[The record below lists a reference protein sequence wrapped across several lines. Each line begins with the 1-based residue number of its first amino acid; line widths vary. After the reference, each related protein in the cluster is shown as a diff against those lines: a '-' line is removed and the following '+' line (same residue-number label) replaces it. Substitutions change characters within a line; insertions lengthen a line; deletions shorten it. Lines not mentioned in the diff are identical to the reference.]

1 MKLEMPTKVSA
12 VFLMAALLA
21 AGLIAAGGSASAQTD
36 DTGSPADAVAAEAVS
51 DTGGAGVAA
60 VPMDLPLS
68 ESDLVGSVMYRR
80 SGEFERFDTD
90 HDIDPPSG
98 ISGAS
103 GASGASD
110 TSEDREVVGSHYLLG
125 DIFNVRVPAS
135 YAGKPGRVFA
145 FSFNHIVLQSGDGHF
160 TADCDN
166 QRVFAYKDSGAARW
180 RCDLDFGNSASGWA
194 EATASAAQVSI
205 AAAWSDEGCSNGEYG
220 IETGNKEP
228 LLVADCEALLAVKH
242 HWLDE
247 HPENRHSLKSKH
259 TLRSWGS
266 GDIEGWEGVE
276 VGEFHMTEA
285 QFKDNCDKDVKP
297 ECPRRVL
304 GVRLPVRDGGRIVG
318 GIPVELGGVGNAGSG
333 DCAMVGPVSDSGFAG
348 VGCGLGALRI
358 LDLRGN
364 ALSGGIPWQL
374 GNVSAAPCG
383 KDVATPELDLISSI
397 TVVLFVLGLLAVP
410 FTAGASVGV
419 TLGSLGLTAGAV
431 GLFVDVDI
439 SLGEYLFGCRVP
451 SGALS
456 RRAGSVESGGGGGGE
471 VSFDRARF
479 PRGYSGV
486 ELAGRQRGED
496 GRAMFSGVLLGVGG
510 AGVALAGVDSDELIE
525 IKVSGKV
532 RKVRAGLI
540 QGAARAAGYVG
551 ALSDVIDIVSGL
563 FKTAELEFLHL
574 DRSQL
579 QFLDLSGNNDLPGNN
594 PGNKLSGPVP
604 VEIGNLDSLEYL
616 DLSDNELT
624 GAIPGN
630 AGRGAR
636 PVHDRLVYFDA
647 SNNDFV
653 GGVPPLLSTRLRVV
667 DFSGNELGGS
677 VPPSWVLLFGLEHLD
692 LSSTGLSG
700 ELPTFIAG
708 MNYLGVLYLNDNN
721 LSGTVP
727 SRIGEIYDTDNLLC
741 QFLRDRWPWRWGES
755 LNWLS
760 PLSWLLDQ
768 LDACTGSEKIATD
781 QLWDIDISGNLFHG
795 EIPDNL
801 GNLPILDSLDL
812 RHNCF
817 VGDVPGKLLDKSTS
831 EDLSLEYGYNLL
843 DNQLA
848 SNTMLTSAA
857 CAPCFDGTYL
867 PANAKKDLKED
878 CATLL
883 GLKNHWGASFP
894 YRWGEAGQKEMSSW
908 RGVSLSGNRVA
919 GLELSGLGLSGT
931 VPDSLAGL
939 DSLTSLRLDRNRLT
953 GGIPLA
959 LSELDDLETLDLS
972 NNMLSGEIPDSLGDI
987 AHLTDLDLSHNM
999 LSGEIPVGGALKFSS
1014 IVRLDLSYNKLSGNL
1029 PQPLPANTPPWIPSS
1044 GDSAGLSNLLMVR
1057 YLDLSHNFFTGP
1069 LIESVDRVGFLKL
1082 EGSVLKLNDNC
1093 LTGTISWAI
1102 KELLGPEEDISNNDL
1117 DYWIIPTST
1126 ELLDQPEIDISN
1138 NDLDYTGWRGAGGTA
1153 RKRCIS
1159 VGCSTGELVENPSSN
1174 AGLVSD
1180 CEVLLELSEHWSSSA
1195 AVESWG
1201 TDSAENINS
1210 WKGVTITD
1218 KRVTKLELP
1227 GKELSGNIP
1236 ERIGRLSHLQTLD
1249 LSSNTL
1255 TEEIPESLRYLASL
1269 QTLNLSDNSLSGPIP
1284 EELSDLESLR
1294 TLDLHKNQLTDSIPA
1309 SLGRLAYLESLK
1321 LQHNKLTGAIPEQL
1335 ADISSLPKIETMNLS
1350 MNCLL
1355 GPVPTGLARVT
1366 IAWGNLFGTAN
1377 DNPNCD
1383 DPCSDGT
1390 FVSSVPQ
1397 IVRGV
1402 VASPLVDDCRAL
1414 WAARKHWNT
1423 AAPTAK
1429 TSPQQWGTSSHQDIT
1444 DWPGVT
1450 VRQNRVKE
1458 IDLSVS
1464 ARTPRSPQLRGTVPA
1479 VLGDLSTLEILNLS
1493 GNRLSG
1499 EIPVGLHRLGRL
1511 MTLNLSRNLLSGPVP
1526 ESFGLLASLLS
1537 LDLSHNRLTGQL
1549 PSVATRTSA
1558 SSIPTFV
1565 RPQNLE
1571 GLYLNDNEFE
1581 GIILPQITSHANLKN
1596 LHLSNND
1603 LHGPIPPSI
1612 VTLRLLSDLRLN
1624 HNKLTGPAPIR
1635 LERMIKLRY
1644 LYLQNNC
1651 LTGQDPGPALRI
1663 AFAYYITLSGGP
1675 TSLPAIRT
1683 QNNLF
1688 DNTVSENKSCG
1699 QTCRDSVPNPDTNT
1713 LLVRDCIALLE
1724 IRDKWAAQ
1732 TMLPEGS
1739 AMTTWG
1745 SSQDSGEQNGIDRW
1759 QGVTIEDNRVTGLD
1773 LSGHA
1778 LTSPA
1783 PTELAN
1789 LSELTRLNLSN
1800 NDFTSFPS
1808 PVLEFRKLATLNLT
1822 NNKIPALPANI
1833 NKLTNLT
1840 YLNLANNRIVA
1851 LPASMGKL
1859 ESLTSLD
1866 LSWNS
1871 IASLSFSDGDFSSL
1885 VSLDLH
1891 RNDIVMFSPS
1901 SGSLPKLA
1909 SLNLAENDLT
1919 RIPDG
1924 IGHLTNLQILDLS
1937 RNFRYERFSGG
1948 ARLSGAI
1955 PASFSNLVKLQSL
1968 SLAGNGYGSGYDSS
1982 GEGIPSGIGN
1992 IRSLVKLD
2000 MSGNR
2005 IEGYI
2010 PSFLGNLT
2018 SLKWLDLSGNRFT
2031 GSIPV
2036 GTTPVPGATPTLN
2049 RLIGLVHLDLEGND
2063 FSGGIPSEIS
2073 RLKNLEYL
2081 YLSLGE
2087 FSGSIPEEIGMLTKL
2102 KEFFLS
2108 GEFKHDLY
2116 LSLPESFV
2124 KLKNLQRL
2132 RFYNIRWAENLPSI
2146 IGKIG
2151 STKLTHLD
2159 ISHNILSGSI
2169 PAQIGNLQKLTHLD
2183 FNFNE
2188 LSGSIPAQ
2196 IGQLR
2201 KLTHLDLSRNRLVGS
2216 IPAQIGNLQNLT
2228 HLDLSENLLSGEIPS
2243 QIGSLSKL
2251 EHLDISS
2258 KSILHIHKLFD
2269 FPRRLTLPSRSTH
2282 PGISGAIPTSMGNLR
2297 NLKYLDLSSNSLSGQ
2312 IPSSFRHL
2320 VDLNYLNLSFN
2331 RRTSQNAMSL
2341 GITGQIPIWIDNL
2354 YNLISLHLAGNSLSG
2369 EIPTD
2374 LSELP
2379 RLTALDLGGN
2389 MLTGEIPI
2397 ELGSKN
2403 SIYELYLENN
2413 MLSGSIP
2420 PSLGNSNLSKIYLS
2434 NNRLTGRIPPQ
2445 LANLR
2450 RIYTLDL
2457 SNNRLTGQIPSQF
2470 ANFRIRILDL
2480 SDNRLTGTIPPLS
2493 RDLRYLNLVNN
2504 DLSGRLPDALCWLLY
2519 ASSNYRDYGT
2529 DYFLSIDNNVDAR
2542 HCWTVYVGRG
2552 YF

>member
-21 AGLIAAGGSASAQTD
+21 AGLIAAEGYALAQTG

-60 VPMDLPLS
+60 LPMELPLS

-259 TLRSWGS
+259 ALRSWGS
-266 GDIEGWEGVE
+266 GGIEGWEGVE
-276 VGEFHMTEA
+276 VSEFHMTEA

-304 GVRLPVRDGGRIVG
+304 GVRLPVRDSGRIGG

-364 ALSGGIPWQL
+364 ALGGGIPWQL

-383 KDVATPELDLISSI
+383 GDVATPELDLLSSI

-451 SGALS
+451 SGAVS
-456 RRAGSVESGGGGGGE
+456 RRVGSVESGGGGGE

-532 RKVRAGLI
+532 RKVRAGVI
-540 QGAARAAGYVG
+540 QGAGRAAGYVG

-616 DLSDNELT
+616 DLSDNELS

-636 PVHDRLVYFDA
+636 PVHDRLAYFDA
-647 SNNDFV
+647 SNNDFI

-700 ELPTFIAG
+700 ELPAFIAG

-741 QFLRDRWPWRWGES
+741 QFLRDRWPWQWGES

-768 LDACTGSEKIATD
+768 LDVCTGSEKIATD
-781 QLWDIDISGNLFHG
+781 RLWDIDISGNLFHG

-817 VGDVPGKLLDKSTS
+817 VGDVPGKLLDKSS
-831 EDLSLEYGYNLL
+831 AGGLALEYEYNL
-843 DNQLA
+843 LA

-883 GLKNHWGASFP
+883 GLKNHWGESFP
-894 YRWGEAGQKEMSSW
+894 YRWGVAGQKEMSSW

-939 DSLTSLRLDRNRLT
+939 DSLTSLRLDGNRLT

-972 NNMLSGEIPDSLGDI
+972 NNMLSGEIPESLGDI
-987 AHLTDLDLSHNM
+987 AYLTDLDLSHNM
-999 LSGEIPVGGALKFSS
+999 LSGEIPVGGALKFES
-1014 IVRLDLSYNKLSGNL
+1014 IVRLDLSHNKLSGNL
-1029 PQPLPANTPPWIPSS
+1029 PKPLPANTPSWIPSF
-1044 GDSAGLSNLLMVR
+1044 GDSAGLSNLRMVR

-1069 LIESVDRVGFLKL
+1069 LIESVDRVGFLKI

-1093 LTGTISWAI
+1093 LTGAVSWAI
-1102 KELLGPEEDISNNDL
+1102 KTLSGPEV
-1117 DYWIIPTST
+1117 
-1126 ELLDQPEIDISN
+1126 DISN
-1138 NDLDYTGWRGAGGTA
+1138 NDLDYTGWRGTGGTA
-1153 RKRCIS
+1153 RKGCFA
-1159 VGCSTGELVENPSSN
+1159 VGCSTGVLVDDPSSN

-1180 CEVLLELSEHWSSSA
+1180 CEALLDLSEHWSGSA
-1195 AVESWG
+1195 AVGSWG
-1201 TDSAENINS
+1201 TGNDKNINS
-1210 WKGVTITD
+1210 WKGVTVSGG
-1218 KRVTKLELP
+1218 RVTKLELP
-1227 GKELSGNIP
+1227 NKELSGNIP
-1236 ERIGRLSHLQTLD
+1236 EQISKLSHLQTLD
-1249 LSSNTL
+1249 LSGNTL

-1269 QTLNLSDNSLSGPIP
+1269 QTLNLSENSLSGPIP
-1284 EELSDLESLR
+1284 EELSDLASLR
-1294 TLDLHKNQLTDSIPA
+1294 TLDLHKNQLTGSIPT
-1309 SLGRLAYLESLK
+1309 SLGRLTYLKSLE
-1321 LQHNKLTGAIPEQL
+1321 LQINSLTGAIPEEL
-1335 ADISSLPKIETMNLS
+1335 AGISGLSSIGDVNLS
-1350 MNCLL
+1350 RNCLL
-1355 GPVPTGLARVT
+1355 GPVPAGLAGVVL
-1366 IAWGNLFGTAN
+1366 AGGNLFGTEN
-1377 DNPNCD
+1377 DNSRCG

-1390 FVSSVPQ
+1390 FVLSATPVSWSVA
-1397 IVRGV
+1397 V
-1402 VASPLVDDCRAL
+1402 SPLVDDCRAL
-1414 WAARKHWNT
+1414 WAARKSFNAAGT
-1423 AAPTAK
+1423 AASSLSQK
-1429 TSPQQWGTSSHQDIT
+1429 WGTSAHRDIAT
-1444 DWPGVT
+1444 WPGV
-1450 VRQNRVKE
+1450 VVERGRVAE
-1458 IDLSVS
+1458 VNL
-1464 ARTPRSPQLRGTVPA
+1464 AAAGLRGTVPA
-1479 VLGDLSTLEILNLS
+1479 VLGDLDELE
-1493 GNRLSG
+1493 
-1499 EIPVGLHRLGRL
+1499 V
-1511 MTLNLSRNLLSGPVP
+1511 LNLSRNLLRGTIPARLSDLESVKTLNLSRNFLSGPVP
-1526 ESFGLLASLLS
+1526 ASFSWLASLVTLN
-1537 LDLSHNRLTGQL
+1537 LSHNRLTGQI
-1549 PSVATRTSA
+1549 PSLTTS
-1558 SSIPTFV
+1558 SSPNVIPTLA
-1565 RPQNLE
+1565 RPRNLE
-1571 GLYLNDNEFE
+1571 GLYLNDNQFE
-1581 GIILPQITSHANLKN
+1581 GIIPPQITSHANLKA
-1596 LHLSNND
+1596 LRLSNNN
-1603 LHGPIPPSI
+1603 LHGPIPASI
-1612 VTLRLLSDLRLN
+1612 VSLRLLSDLRLN
-1624 HNKLTGPAPIR
+1624 DNNLTGPAPKR
-1635 LERMIKLRY
+1635 LERMINLRH

-1651 LTGQDPGPALRI
+1651 LTGQDPGPTFRI
-1663 AFAYYITLSGGP
+1663 AFIYYRNLSISLGGLP
-1675 TSLPAIRT
+1675 SGLSSLPAIKT

-1688 DNTVSENKSCG
+1688 DNAATENKTCG
-1699 QTCRDSVPNPDTNT
+1699 QICRESVANPSANT
-1713 LLVRDCIALLE
+1713 ELVRDCETLLE
-1724 IRDKWAAQ
+1724 IRDNWAAR
-1732 TMLPEGS
+1732 TTLPEGS
-1739 AMTTWG
+1739 AMATWG
-1745 SSQDSGEQNGIDRW
+1745 SGQQAGNQHRIDRW
-1759 QGVTIEDNRVTGLD
+1759 QGVTIKNNRVAGLD

-1778 LTSPA
+1778 LTSPV
-1783 PTELAN
+1783 PTKLTN
-1789 LSELTRLNLSN
+1789 LKALTSLNLSN
-1800 NDFTSFPS
+1800 NQLSSFPEQ
-1808 PVLEFRKLATLNLT
+1808 VIELEKLQDLNLGSNQIAT
-1822 NNKIPALPANI
+1822 LPANI
-1833 NKLTNLT
+1833 ANL
-1840 YLNLANNRIVA
+1840 
-1851 LPASMGKL
+1851 
-1859 ESLTSLD
+1859 EE
-1866 LSWNS
+1866 
-1871 IASLSFSDGDFSSL
+1871 
-1885 VSLDLH
+1885 
-1891 RNDIVMFSPS
+1891 
-1901 SGSLPKLA
+1901 LA
-1909 SLNLAENDLT
+1909 SLNLSYNDITGLPRSISELELLT
-1919 RIPDG
+1919 D
-1924 IGHLTNLQILDLS
+1924 LNLAANNLS
-1937 RNFRYERFSGG
+1937 RSRNSTFNTIATLKSLN
-1948 ARLSGAI
+1948 RLNLS
-1955 PASFSNLVKLQSL
+1955 SN
-1968 SLAGNGYGSGYDSS
+1968 SLAGSVPN
-1982 GEGIPSGIGN
+1982 
-1992 IRSLVKLD
+1992 
-2000 MSGNR
+2000 
-2005 IEGYI
+2005 
-2010 PSFLGNLT
+2010 FLRNLT
-2018 SLKWLDLSGNRFT
+2018 D
-2031 GSIPV
+2031 
-2036 GTTPVPGATPTLN
+2036 
-2049 RLIGLVHLDLEGND
+2049 
-2063 FSGGIPSEIS
+2063 
-2073 RLKNLEYL
+2073 
-2081 YLSLGE
+2081 
-2087 FSGSIPEEIGMLTKL
+2087 
-2102 KEFFLS
+2102 
-2108 GEFKHDLY
+2108 
-2116 LSLPESFV
+2116 
-2124 KLKNLQRL
+2124 
-2132 RFYNIRWAENLPSI
+2132 
-2146 IGKIG
+2146 
-2151 STKLTHLD
+2151 
-2159 ISHNILSGSI
+2159 
-2169 PAQIGNLQKLTHLD
+2169 
-2183 FNFNE
+2183 
-2188 LSGSIPAQ
+2188 
-2196 IGQLR
+2196 
-2201 KLTHLDLSRNRLVGS
+2201 LTHLDLSSNGFSGHIPTYISTLTELQDLDMSSNGLFGS
-2216 IPAQIGNLQNLT
+2216 IPHTIGNLRN
-2228 HLDLSENLLSGEIPS
+2228 
-2243 QIGSLSKL
+2243 L
-2251 EHLDISS
+2251 EHLDLWTNRLSGSIPSAIGNLRNL
-2258 KSILHIHKLFD
+2258 KSLDLGRNRLSGSIPPEIGNLRNLEILHLFTNNLSGRI
-2269 FPRRLTLPSRSTH
+2269 PTEIGNLHNLQAISIVATR
-2282 PGISGAIPTSMGNLR
+2282 ISGPIPPSIGNLRNLIYLSLFQNRLHGPIPSEIGNLRNLKWLRLFENDLSGTIPSEIGNLRNLERLDLSRNSLYGSIPSEIGNLR
-2297 NLKYLDLSSNSLSGQ
+2297 NLKYLYLMQNFLSSPIPQEIGNLRNLEYLSLSRNALYGSIPSEISSLLNLKRLDLSGNYLYGSIPLEIENLRNLENLNLSSNDLYRSIPKEVGNLRNLKNLSLSSNSLSGP
-2312 IPSSFRHL
+2312 IPSEIGNLRNLEGLELSSNR
-2320 VDLNYLNLSFN
+2320 LNGSIPTEIGNLRNLKRLYLSDNNLSG
-2331 RRTSQNAMSL
+2331 TIPSEIGSL
-2341 GITGQIPIWIDNL
+2341 RNL
-2354 YNLISLHLAGNSLSG
+2354 EYLWLSSNSLSG
-2369 EIPTD
+2369 AIPSEIGNLRNLTSLWLFNND
-2374 LSELP
+2374 LCGPIPSLP
-2379 RLTALDLGGN
+2379 SR
-2389 MLTGEIPI
+2389 IQR
-2397 ELGSKN
+2397 
-2403 SIYELYLENN
+2403 IYIY
-2413 MLSGSIP
+2413 
-2420 PSLGNSNLSKIYLS
+2420 LGNS
-2434 NNRLTGRIPPQ
+2434 RLRSPCP
-2445 LANLR
+2445 
-2450 RIYTLDL
+2450 
-2457 SNNRLTGQIPSQF
+2457 
-2470 ANFRIRILDL
+2470 
-2480 SDNRLTGTIPPLS
+2480 
-2493 RDLRYLNLVNN
+2493 
-2504 DLSGRLPDALCWLLY
+2504 
-2519 ASSNYRDYGT
+2519 
-2529 DYFLSIDNNVDAR
+2529 
-2542 HCWTVYVGRG
+2542 
-2552 YF
+2552 

>member
-1 MKLEMPTKVSA
+1 MKLKMPTKVSA

-247 HPENRHSLKSKH
+247 HPENRDGLKSKH
-259 TLRSWGS
+259 ALRSWGS

-276 VGEFHMTEA
+276 VGGFHMTET

-304 GVRLPVRDGGRIVG
+304 GVRLPVYGEEQVRKLGRIGG

-333 DCAMVGPVSDSGFAG
+333 DCARVGPVSDSGFAG

-374 GNVSAAPCG
+374 GNANAAPCG
-383 KDVATPELDLISSI
+383 GDVATPELDLLSSI

-456 RRAGSVESGGGGGGE
+456 RQVGSVESGGGGGE

-486 ELAGRQRGED
+486 ELAGRQRSED

-525 IKVSGKV
+525 INVSGKV
-532 RKVRAGLI
+532 RKVSAGVI
-540 QGAARAAGYVG
+540 QDAARAAGYVG

-616 DLSDNELT
+616 DLSDNELSGT
-624 GAIPGN
+624 IPGN

-636 PVHDRLVYFDA
+636 PVHDRLAYFDA
-647 SNNDFV
+647 SNNDFI

-667 DFSGNELGGS
+667 DFSSNELGGS

-700 ELPTFIAG
+700 ELPAFIAG

-781 QLWDIDISGNLFHG
+781 QLWDIDISNNLFHG

-817 VGDVPGKLLDKSTS
+817 VGDVPRKLLDKSTS
-831 EDLSLEYGYNLL
+831 GGLALEYEYNL
-843 DNQLA
+843 LA

-883 GLKNHWGASFP
+883 GLKNHWGESFP

-919 GLELSGLGLSGT
+919 GLELSDLGLSGT

-939 DSLTSLRLDRNRLT
+939 DSLTSLRLGGNRLT
-953 GGIPLA
+953 GGIPVSLR
-959 LSELDDLETLDLS
+959 DLEGLRILDLS
-972 NNMLSGEIPDSLGDI
+972 DNELTGQIPSGLWMPGQAAGYFPYLERLDLSRNKLSGEIPFGFIETLRNARYLNLSRNRFTGPIPLNDVTRPPAARSLLGSDYLFQ
-987 AHLTDLDLSHNM
+987 ARLNDELGLADLAFL
-999 LSGEIPVGGALKFSS
+999 E
-1014 IVRLDLSYNKLSGNL
+1014 
-1029 PQPLPANTPPWIPSS
+1029 Q
-1044 GDSAGLSNLLMVR
+1044 
-1057 YLDLSHNFFTGP
+1057 LDLSHNFLTGKIP
-1069 LIESVDRVGFLKL
+1069 KGFHLAGYSGYYPVEEYQPIREL
-1082 EGSVLKLNDNC
+1082 RLNDNC
-1093 LTGTISWAI
+1093 LTGTVPEGLTTLAI
-1102 KELLGPEEDISNNDL
+1102 
-1117 DYWIIPTST
+1117 T
-1126 ELLDQPEIDISN
+1126 DISN

-1153 RKRCIS
+1153 RKGCIA
-1159 VGCSTGELVENPSSN
+1159 VGCSTGELVDDPSSN

-1218 KRVTKLELP
+1218 KRVAELELP
-1227 GKELSGNIP
+1227 NKELSGNIP
-1236 ERIGRLSHLQTLD
+1236 EQISKLSHLHTLD
-1249 LSSNTL
+1249 LSGNTL

-1284 EELSDLESLR
+1284 EELSDLASLR
-1294 TLDLHKNQLTDSIPA
+1294 TLDLHKNQLTGSIPA
-1309 SLGRLAYLESLK
+1309 SLGRLTDLKSLK
-1321 LQHNKLTGAIPEQL
+1321 LQINSLTGAIPEEL
-1335 ADISSLPKIETMNLS
+1335 AGISGLSSIGDVNLS
-1350 MNCLL
+1350 RNCLL
-1355 GPVPTGLARVT
+1355 GPVPARLAGVVL
-1366 IAWGNLFGTAN
+1366 AGGNLFGTEN
-1377 DNPNCD
+1377 DNSRCG

-1390 FVSSVPQ
+1390 FVLSATPVSWSVP
-1397 IVRGV
+1397 
-1402 VASPLVDDCRAL
+1402 ASPLVDDCRAL
-1414 WAARKHWNT
+1414 WATRKHFNAAGT
-1423 AAPTAK
+1423 AA
-1429 TSPQQWGTSSHQDIT
+1429 SSMSQQWGTTAHRDIAT
-1444 DWPGVT
+1444 WPGVE
-1450 VRQNRVKE
+1450 VERGRVAE
-1458 IDLSVS
+1458 VNLAADG
-1464 ARTPRSPQLRGTVPA
+1464 LRGTVPA
-1479 VLGDLSTLEILNLS
+1479 VLGDLDELE
-1493 GNRLSG
+1493 
-1499 EIPVGLHRLGRL
+1499 V
-1511 MTLNLSRNLLSGPVP
+1511 LNLSRNLLRGTIPAKLSELESVKTLNLSRNFLSGPVP
-1526 ESFGLLASLLS
+1526 ASFSWLESLVTLN
-1537 LDLSHNRLTGQL
+1537 LSHNRLTGQI
-1549 PSVATRTSA
+1549 PSLTTS
-1558 SSIPTFV
+1558 SSPNVIPTIA
-1565 RPQNLE
+1565 RPKRLE
-1571 GLYLNDNEFE
+1571 RLLLNDNQFE
-1581 GIILPQITSHANLKN
+1581 GIIPPQITSHANLKA
-1596 LHLSNND
+1596 LRLSNNN
-1603 LHGPIPPSI
+1603 LHGPIPASI
-1612 VTLRLLSDLRLN
+1612 VSLRLLSDLRLN
-1624 HNKLTGPAPIR
+1624 DNNLTGPAPKR
-1635 LERMIKLRY
+1635 LERMINLRY

-1651 LTGQDPGPALRI
+1651 LTGQDPGPTFRI
-1663 AFAYYITLSGGP
+1663 AFIYYTNLSISLGGLP
-1675 TSLPAIRT
+1675 IGISSLPAIKT

-1688 DNTVSENKSCG
+1688 DNAATENKTCG
-1699 QTCRDSVPNPDTNT
+1699 QICRESVANPSANT
-1713 LLVRDCIALLE
+1713 ELVRDCERLLE
-1724 IRDKWAAQ
+1724 IRDNWAAR
-1732 TMLPEGS
+1732 TTLPEGS
-1739 AMTTWG
+1739 AMATWG
-1745 SSQDSGEQNGIDRW
+1745 SGKQAGSQHRIDRW
-1759 QGVTIEDNRVTGLD
+1759 QGVTIKNNRVAGLD
-1773 LSGHA
+1773 LSGHFLTSPVPTELTNLKA
-1778 LTSPA
+1778 LTS
-1783 PTELAN
+1783 
-1789 LSELTRLNLSN
+1789 LNLSN
-1800 NDFTSFPS
+1800 NQLSSFPTQ
-1808 PVLEFRKLATLNLT
+1808 VIQLEKLQDLNLGRNQIAT
-1822 NNKIPALPANI
+1822 LPANI
-1833 NKLTNLT
+1833 ANL
-1840 YLNLANNRIVA
+1840 
-1851 LPASMGKL
+1851 
-1859 ESLTSLD
+1859 EE
-1866 LSWNS
+1866 
-1871 IASLSFSDGDFSSL
+1871 
-1885 VSLDLH
+1885 
-1891 RNDIVMFSPS
+1891 
-1901 SGSLPKLA
+1901 LA
-1909 SLNLAENDLT
+1909 SLNLSYNDIADLPTSISELELLT
-1919 RIPDG
+1919 D
-1924 IGHLTNLQILDLS
+1924 LNLAANNLS
-1937 RNFRYERFSGG
+1937 RSRTSTLNTITTLKSL
-1948 ARLSGAI
+1948 ARLNLS
-1955 PASFSNLVKLQSL
+1955 SN
-1968 SLAGNGYGSGYDSS
+1968 SLAGSVPSS
-1982 GEGIPSGIGN
+1982 F
-1992 IRSLVKLD
+1992 R
-2000 MSGNR
+2000 
-2005 IEGYI
+2005 
-2010 PSFLGNLT
+2010 NLT
-2018 SLKWLDLSGNRFT
+2018 D
-2031 GSIPV
+2031 
-2036 GTTPVPGATPTLN
+2036 
-2049 RLIGLVHLDLEGND
+2049 
-2063 FSGGIPSEIS
+2063 
-2073 RLKNLEYL
+2073 
-2081 YLSLGE
+2081 
-2087 FSGSIPEEIGMLTKL
+2087 
-2102 KEFFLS
+2102 
-2108 GEFKHDLY
+2108 
-2116 LSLPESFV
+2116 
-2124 KLKNLQRL
+2124 
-2132 RFYNIRWAENLPSI
+2132 
-2146 IGKIG
+2146 
-2151 STKLTHLD
+2151 
-2159 ISHNILSGSI
+2159 
-2169 PAQIGNLQKLTHLD
+2169 
-2183 FNFNE
+2183 
-2188 LSGSIPAQ
+2188 
-2196 IGQLR
+2196 
-2201 KLTHLDLSRNRLVGS
+2201 LTHLDLSRNGFSGHIPTYISTLTELQDLNMSNNRLFGYIPNAIGNLRNLEHLNLWSNNLSGS
-2216 IPAQIGNLQNLT
+2216 IPSAIGNLQNLKSLDLGRNRLSGSIPPEIGNLRNLEILHLFT
-2228 HLDLSENLLSGEIPS
+2228 NNLSGRIPTEIGNLHNLQVISIVATRISGPIPPSIGNLRNLIYLSLFQNRLHGPIPSEIGNLRNLKWVRLFENDLSGTIPSEIGNLRNLERLDLSRNSLYGSIPS
-2243 QIGSLSKL
+2243 EI
-2251 EHLDISS
+2251 
-2258 KSILHIHKLFD
+2258 
-2269 FPRRLTLPSRSTH
+2269 
-2282 PGISGAIPTSMGNLR
+2282 GNLR
-2297 NLKYLDLSSNSLSGQ
+2297 NLKYLYLMQNFLSSPIPQEIGNLRNLEYLSLSRNALYGSIPSEISNLLNLKRLDLSGNYLYGSIPLEIENLRNLEILNLSSNDLYRSIPKEVGNLRNLKNLSLSSNSLSGP
-2312 IPSSFRHL
+2312 IPSEIGNLRNLEGLELSSNR
-2320 VDLNYLNLSFN
+2320 LNGSIPTEIGNLRNLKRLYLSDNNLSG
-2331 RRTSQNAMSL
+2331 TIPSEIGSL
-2341 GITGQIPIWIDNL
+2341 RNL
-2354 YNLISLHLAGNSLSG
+2354 EYLWLSSNSLSG
-2369 EIPTD
+2369 AIPSEIGNLRNLTSLWLFNND
-2374 LSELP
+2374 LCGPIPSLP
-2379 RLTALDLGGN
+2379 SR
-2389 MLTGEIPI
+2389 IQR
-2397 ELGSKN
+2397 
-2403 SIYELYLENN
+2403 IYIY
-2413 MLSGSIP
+2413 
-2420 PSLGNSNLSKIYLS
+2420 LGNS
-2434 NNRLTGRIPPQ
+2434 RLRSPC
-2445 LANLR
+2445 L
-2450 RIYTLDL
+2450 
-2457 SNNRLTGQIPSQF
+2457 
-2470 ANFRIRILDL
+2470 
-2480 SDNRLTGTIPPLS
+2480 
-2493 RDLRYLNLVNN
+2493 
-2504 DLSGRLPDALCWLLY
+2504 
-2519 ASSNYRDYGT
+2519 
-2529 DYFLSIDNNVDAR
+2529 
-2542 HCWTVYVGRG
+2542 
-2552 YF
+2552 